1 MANFKTPPLP
11 YPSKTLEPVIDQKT
25 VEIHHDDH
33 EASYYAGLDEALDSI
48 TRAREGEKIPD
59 PTRRRMRLS
68 LAQSVSFNG
77 AGAIL
82 HHMYWEN
89 LTAPGQGGMPSQAL
103 HQLILRDYGT
113 PQMFMEEF
121 SDIAIATRGSGW
133 AALVWS
139 PQFQRSFVLSIENH
153 QNGWVPGCIPLLVVD
168 VWEHAYY
175 LKYQSKRAEYV
186 KAIWRL
192 VNWNVVNARY
202 AAARRDG

>member
-33 EASYYAGLDEALDSI
+33 EAAYYAGLDEALDSI

-82 HHMYWEN
+82 HHLYWEN
-89 LTAPGQGGMPSQAL
+89 LAHPGSGGNPSKAL
-103 HQLILRDYGT
+103 HEQIEQDYVNAK
-113 PQMFMEEF
+113 QFIEEF
-121 SDIAIATRGSGW
+121 SDVAIGLQGSGW
-133 AALVWS
+133 AVLVWS
-139 PQFQRSFVLSIENH
+139 PEFQRLFILAIENH
-153 QNGWVPGCIPLLVVD
+153 QNGWIPGAVPLLIVD

-175 LKYQSKRAEYV
+175 LKYQTKRNHYV
-186 KAIWRL
+186 RDLWQAI
-192 VNWNVVNARY
+192 NWQVVSRRF
-202 AAARRDG
+202 AAARRDA